1 MKARSTAISMTP
13 PGRHRLRGLL
23 TTMAVAVAASGAGVV
38 GGAVWRER
46 DPTVTGAVLLAAAA
60 VAVLTAVL
68 VLWMRRLE
76 AAEVARR
83 AAEDASRAK
92 SDFLALMSH
101 ELRTPL
107 NTVLGFAEMIRDR
120 AWGTGAQA
128 EERYVEYAGDIHA
141 AGTHLLDVLND
152 VLDLAKIE
160 AGRMC
165 LSPEPIDAADLG
177 QACLRLNSGQA
188 RASGV
193 TVCFEVAPG
202 TGALHADPRA
212 AKQMVLNLLSNA
224 CKFTP
229 RGGTVRLEIRD
240 VPGGAQVAVSD
251 TGVGMTAEEIAT
263 ALQRFRQV
271 DNLLTR
277 QHAGT
282 GLGLPLVKGLV
293 ELHGGTLAI
302 ASIPGT
308 GTTVTLTF
316 PRGPHP
322 A

>member
-1 MKARSTAISMTP
+1 VAVA
-13 PGRHRLRGLL
+13 
-23 TTMAVAVAASGAGVV
+23 MAVAAGSAGVI
-38 GGAVWRER
+38 GGVLWREHSL
-46 DPTVTGAVLLAAAA
+46 PATGAVLLAVLAMAA
-60 VAVLTAVL
+60 LTAAL
-68 VLWMRRLE
+68 VVWTRRLE

-160 AGRMC
+160 AGRMT
-165 LSPEPIDAADLG
+165 LSPEPLDPTDLA
-177 QACLRLNSGQA
+177 QACLRLTGGHA

-193 TVCFEVAPG
+193 AVCFEVAPG
-202 TGALHADPRA
+202 TNALHADRRA
-212 AKQMVLNLLSNA
+212 AKQMLVNLLSNA

-229 RGGTVRLEIRD
+229 RGGAVRLEIRGLPD
-240 VPGGAQVAVSD
+240 GGAMVAVSD
-251 TGVGMTAEEIAT
+251 TGIGMTAGEITT
-263 ALQRFRQV
+263 ALERFRQV

-282 GLGLPLVKGLV
+282 GLGLPLVKGLI
-293 ELHGGTLAI
+293 ELHGGTLAV
-302 ASIPGT
+302 ASVSGE

-316 PRGPHP
+316 PSGPR
-322 A
+322 AA